1 MTEMAENSAQT
12 SQGKLGQKHL
22 GCGKKGK
29 ETLSRKKKTQSKTL
43 ATTGTLL
50 TLPQQTE
57 SRSLILRHYQDV
69 LSRFPQH
76 AINIEWGRGE
86 AIFVPVS
93 AFIKTQPGGKKS
105 GRITERRA
113 TNRLELSESSQSRG
127 ADLRRPSPNM
137 PNWQRRVSDGH
148 QRSSLVQEE
157 DAVLLLKDLQMGT
170 SIAFSIGDI
179 MQKHTSCASKS
190 EGDKSA
196 FRGLMSEMCRWHKF
210 SGFICFIN
218 KSCTYFAKGWLS
230 NHLCLTSLLL
240 HWRTEEQALK
250 VGIEGWVRFLLLFT

>member
-1 MTEMAENSAQT
+1 MHVPRCVAATSRNLQMCIGVEKWTGSQFWQAATQNDDWNGRKFCTNKSGETRSAT
-12 SQGKLGQKHL
+12 SGMWQERKINFV
-22 GCGKKGK
+22 
-29 ETLSRKKKTQSKTL
+29 EKKKKPQSKTL

-69 LSRFPQH
+69 FSRFPQH

-157 DAVLLLKDLQMGT
+157 DAVLLLKDLQTGT
-170 SIAFSIGDI
+170 SVCFLNWWHHAKTYI
-179 MQKHTSCASKS
+179 MCVQI
-190 EGDKSA
+190 
-196 FRGLMSEMCRWHKF
+196 RGR
-210 SGFICFIN
+210 
-218 KSCTYFAKGWLS
+218 
-230 NHLCLTSLLL
+230 
-240 HWRTEEQALK
+240 
-250 VGIEGWVRFLLLFT
+250 